1 MAHQTAIARLDT
13 KDGPDVLV
21 PMDTWDGYEA
31 SRNRVLGGAAQRK
44 VRNLVSI
51 AGDLHR
57 SVASDLK
64 LDFTDQASATVGA
77 EFVGTSISSGID
89 GMDLD
94 PGGLT
99 LLKENP
105 HIKYGNF
112 QRGYVSCN
120 ITPQQWIADY
130 RVVDKVSVKNGTVST
145 RAKLVVEDGHP
156 GISEVQR

>member
-1 MAHQTAIARLDT
+1 
-13 KDGPDVLV
+13 
-21 PMDTWDGYEA
+21 MDTWDGYEA
-31 SRNRVLGGAAQRK
+31 SRDRVLGGAVQRN

-64 LDFTDQASATVGA
+64 LDFTDPDSPTVGT
-77 EFVGTSISSGID
+77 EFVGTSITSGID

-105 HIKYGNF
+105 HIKFGNF
-112 QRGYVSCN
+112 QRGYVSCS
-120 ITPQQWIADY
+120 ITPQRWISDY
-130 RVVDKVSVKNGTVST
+130 RVVDKVSVQNGTVST
-145 RAKLVVEDGHP
+145 RAKLLVEDGAPGHP
-156 GISEVQR
+156 DPLRRHR